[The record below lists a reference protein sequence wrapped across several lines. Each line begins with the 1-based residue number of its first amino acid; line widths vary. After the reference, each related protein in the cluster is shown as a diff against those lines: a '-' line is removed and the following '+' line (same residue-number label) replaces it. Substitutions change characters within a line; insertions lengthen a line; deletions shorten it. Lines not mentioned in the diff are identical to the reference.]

1 MLSRQCSARLRPSRP
16 WTRSMTGMS
25 CTRKPVPKMI
35 ASTSRSVPSAA
46 TTAFGRTSAIPS
58 VTTSTLGRVSAG

>member
-1 MLSRQCSARLRPSRP
+1 
-16 WTRSMTGMS
+16 MTGMS

-46 TTAFGRTSAIPS
+46 TTEFGRTSAIPS